1 MKHEQKTPTRDWEGP
16 VTVEDI
22 ELAASQLRSTGASLV
37 AMTTAAIAERIG
49 RTAAAW
55 LDDGSPY
62 MEQAATLGTV
72 HSGFSPEMIR
82 WSLTELMRRLTPR
95 SLMALVEAELGSV
108 EPFQAPR
115 SHGSEPC
122 QITGNPPGLITQVL
136 AGTVPPVG
144 VEAIV
149 LALLARGPLLLKT
162 ASEEPVI
169 SRLFLA
175 SLREH
180 APDLASHVAIM
191 TWKGGET
198 MLDRAACRA
207 ADIVAA
213 YGGDESV
220 NALLSHCQ
228 FPTRFYGYGHR
239 VSFAVI
245 GPGAYGGPASLDQAV
260 EDVALDACA
269 YDQRG
274 CMSPHCVFVSRE
286 APWSPEEFAKRLFE
300 HGFPTVA
307 ARIPRGR
314 IPDDTAAAIQQ
325 ARGVAEFTAAACY
338 WTDTCLVIL
347 QAETNFVPSP
357 GGRSI
362 HVVPYDSAESLLAA
376 IRPLEGAISTVGL
389 AIDSRRQPGITS
401 ALGRLG
407 ARRIS
412 RIGRMQRPIWL
423 RHHDGRPRIG
433 DWIDWTDVEPLYQ

>member
-1 MKHEQKTPTRDWEGP
+1 MKQKQLTPTRDWEGP
-16 VTVEDI
+16 VTATDI
-22 ELAASQLRSTGASLV
+22 EATAADLRASGPTLA

-49 RTAAAW
+49 KAAAAW
-55 LDDGSPY
+55 LEPESVY
-62 MEQAATLGTV
+62 MERAANLAPEHT
-72 HSGFSPEMIR
+72 GFSPEMIH

-95 SLMALVEAELGSV
+95 SLMALVAAELGSV

-122 QITGNPPGLITQVL
+122 QVTGNPPKLITQVL

-175 SLREH
+175 SLREY
-180 APDLASHVAIM
+180 APDLAEHVAVL

-198 MLDRAACRA
+198 DLDEAACRA

-220 NALLSHCQ
+220 NALLSLCR

-245 GPGAYGGPASLDQAV
+245 GPSSYGGPASLNQAV

-274 CMSPHCVFVSRE
+274 CMSPHCVFVSLE
-286 APWSPEEFAKRLFE
+286 APWSPEEFARRLFE
-300 HGFPTVA
+300 HGFPKVA
-307 ARIPRGR
+307 LRLPRGR
-314 IPDDTAAAIQQ
+314 ISDETAAAIHQ

-338 WTDTCLVIL
+338 WNEHSMVTL
-347 QAETNFVPSP
+347 QSETKFVPSP
-357 GGRSI
+357 GGRTI
-362 HVVPYDSAESLLAA
+362 HVVPYESAERLLSA
-376 IRPLEGAISTVGL
+376 ISPLQGAISTVGL
-389 AIDSRRQPGITS
+389 AIDSRRQPEITS

-423 RHHDGRPRIG
+423 RHHDGRPRLG